1 MPEIKSFTFSA
12 EGTMRELP
20 CDVSVLAADITNP
33 EEGKKAV
40 EVRGIWDTGAS
51 GSAIT
56 AEIAGSLG
64 LKPVSMVDVHTA
76 GGIKPSNVYIVD
88 LLLPNGIMI
97 ENVEV
102 TEADM
107 TTQGVLIGMDV
118 ITLGDFALTNLGGKT
133 RFTFSIPS
141 TRVIDFVQEGQE
153 MKRRAAMGQHGGGVK
168 KKTARKTEK
177 KNRKAGRKKR

>member
-1 MPEIKSFTFSA
+1 MPEIKSFTFSS

-20 CDVSVLAADITNP
+20 CDVSVLAADVTNP

-40 EVRGIWDTGAS
+40 KARGIWDTGAS

-56 AEIAGSLG
+56 AEIANALG
-64 LKPVSMVDVHTA
+64 LKPVSMVDVDTA
-76 GGIKPSNVYIVD
+76 GGVKPSNVYIVD
-88 LLLPNGIMI
+88 LLLPNDIMI
-97 ENVEV
+97 TNVEV

-153 MKRRAAMGQHGGGVK
+153 FKRRAAMGQHGGQK
-168 KKTARKTEK
+168 NKAKRKTEK
-177 KNRKAGRKKR
+177 QNKKAGRKKR